1 MIFFITSIDNEIPTD
16 KGFWVICLN
25 VVPLTVGGCQQK
37 VKKDDRVLFAY
48 ATENVTKHYLKL
60 SGPALV
66 NLISRT
72 RQSTGT
78 MHAKR
83 EVSIT
88 FKKLGIHKLK
98 VEKKLDSVRSNQLVI
113 DVVIEGSS

>member
-1 MIFFITSIDNEIPTD
+1 MYS
-16 KGFWVICLN
+16 
-25 VVPLTVGGCQQK
+25 
-37 VKKDDRVLFAY
+37 VLFAY

-60 SGPALV
+60 SGPALA